1 MDKKLMLEQLISH
14 FTDGNKAQFAAKIGI
29 SPQNLSKWLNR
40 GTFDAEIIFA
50 NCENV
55 SPEWLLSGRNE
66 MLMQNQQN
74 GNHQQNGN
82 SKQNGNAEILAL
94 CCELVANYRQRDAVM
109 AKLVE
114 ILG

>member
-1 MDKKLMLEQLISH
+1 MLEQLISH

-29 SPQNLSKWLNR
+29 SPQNLSQWLNR
-40 GTFDAEIIFA
+40 GTFDAEIIYA
-50 NCENV
+50 NCEGV
-55 SPEWLLSGRNE
+55 SPEWLLSGHGD
-66 MLMQNQQN
+66 MLMQDKQN
-74 GNHQQNGN
+74 GNYQQNGN

-94 CCELVANYRQRDAVM
+94 CCELVANYRQRDEVI